1 MLSSRVDFANNKLS
15 SLITVRERNVVEN
28 GFPMVEGGCNAV
40 FLDLPAPWAV
50 VESSHNALKH
60 GGRVCSFSP
69 CIEQVQRTCLEMD
82 RLGFSEISTVE
93 ILLRSF
99 EVQSHQTFTTPKF
112 PQQQPRRERNFNA
125 TGAAAGAAVTGAAPT
140 AATPATTTT
149 TTGSESRKRPLEE
162 TVGAAPS
169 DATEAADA
177 APEKKAKLEDGTA
190 LATPAAAEVAPPAA
204 AAPTPTPTPAVAK
217 VQPPLTLVTTKPYQL
232 MRGHTGYLTF
242 AVCNKF

>member
-1 MLSSRVDFANNKLS
+1 MVD
-15 SLITVRERNVVEN
+15 N

-50 VESSHNALKH
+50 VESSHAALKH

-69 CIEQVQRTCLEMD
+69 CIEQVQRTCLELD
-82 RLGFSEISTVE
+82 RLGFSEISTIE

-99 EVQSHQTFTTPKF
+99 EVQSHVNFPMPKF
-112 PQQQPRRERNFNA
+112 QQPYPPRERNFSAN
-125 TGAAAGAAVTGAAPT
+125 AAASAAASSTPASAAPT
-140 AATPATTTT
+140 AAAPAAS
-149 TTGSESRKRPLEE
+149 GESRKRPLEDGG
-162 TVGAAPS
+162 VDAAES
-169 DATEAADA
+169 ASSEG
-177 APEKKAKLEDGTA
+177 APEKKAKLEDGSA
-190 LATPAAAEVAPPAA
+190 FATPADAPVGTKALEPSFAPPAA
-204 AAPTPTPTPAVAK
+204 PAPAPAVVPQK